1 LQLNNGLKGLLTH
14 EVVESDLAT
23 NWRNTVP
30 VLATPILLWLAELA
44 CMRAIEGALEPG
56 KMTLGY
62 GHDVRHLAA
71 TPCHWVVHVSGE
83 LVDVTPKMLTFEITA
98 HDGRETV
105 LMGRH
110 MRAIVDRER
119 FVARVQS
126 KADCAAAL
134 PH

>member
-1 LQLNNGLKGLLTH
+1 LRLSNGLKGLLTH

-23 NWRNTVP
+23 NWRNAVP

-44 CMRAIEGALEPG
+44 CIRAIEGALEPG
-56 KMTLGY
+56 QMSLGY
-62 GHDVRHLAA
+62 GHDIRHLAA
-71 TPCHWVVHVSGE
+71 TPCRWIVHVSGE
-83 LVDVTPKMLTFEITA
+83 LIEVTPKMLTFEVSA

-105 LMGRH
+105 LTGRH
-110 MRAIVDRER
+110 TRAIVDRER

-134 PH
+134 PN